1 MRSDRYKEDVEELN
15 EELIKEEP
23 DKEEE
28 LDREERIDAVIKK
41 ILASKEDAIRFM
53 QSAGIYDASGHLAK
67 MYQ

>member
-1 MRSDRYKEDVEELN
+1 MPETENNKEKE

-23 DKEEE
+23 HKEEE
-28 LDREERIDAVIKK
+28 LDREKRIDAVIKK